1 MKLSIVIPAYNAEK
15 YIMRMINC
23 ILNSKC
29 DFEIVCVNDGSTDNT
44 LNILNGIND
53 SRVKVFSKQ
62 NEGPYKTWQFGV
74 KHSQGDYIT
83 ILDADDYID
92 EDYIEYIFNFIEKI
106 NADVLFTPYYI
117 ETIEG
122 EKKYSKLPLDEGLY
136 KDEALDSIRNCLIS
150 GRIPYGKPTKVIRRY
165 LLVDQIN
172 NSYNERLKDFE
183 DWLTM
188 IQIFSK
194 AKSLFV
200 LNKPY
205 YHYIQYP
212 NSISRNSISYRGS
225 YESLISVVN
234 YLSHNNYVQLSVE
247 QIQSIKFYG
256 LRSVLLRCIKIKELS
271 LANEIMRNTDFK
283 DYAKKSSIS
292 RKEKLIYSISSTRFL
307 YLLYKIKSC
316 FGK

>member
-1 MKLSIVIPAYNAEK
+1 M
-15 YIMRMINC
+15 
-23 ILNSKC
+23 
-29 DFEIVCVNDGSTDNT
+29 
-44 LNILNGIND
+44 
-53 SRVKVFSKQ
+53 
-62 NEGPYKTWQFGV
+62 
-74 KHSQGDYIT
+74 
-83 ILDADDYID
+83 
-92 EDYIEYIFNFIEKI
+92 
-106 NADVLFTPYYI
+106 
-117 ETIEG
+117 
-122 EKKYSKLPLDEGLY
+122 
-136 KDEALDSIRNCLIS
+136 
-150 GRIPYGKPTKVIRRY
+150 
-165 LLVDQIN
+165 
-172 NSYNERLKDFE
+172 KDFE